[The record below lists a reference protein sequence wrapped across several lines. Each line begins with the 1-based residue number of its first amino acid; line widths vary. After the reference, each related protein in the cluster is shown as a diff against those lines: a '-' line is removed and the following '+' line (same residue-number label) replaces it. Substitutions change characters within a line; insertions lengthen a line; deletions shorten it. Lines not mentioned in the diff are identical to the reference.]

1 MKRRNFLHGLLLSG
15 LYLFTGNPVKAASTL
30 RTRRVLRVAHITD
43 MHIFRDAIPEKGISQ
58 LLEKLD
64 SMKDRPDFVLN
75 TGDNVMDSLEHNKQ
89 DTLDQWD
96 AWRSYFHSKLDYP
109 LYNCIGNHDV
119 WGWKLNDEQVKQE
132 PDYGKVLA
140 MKQLGLNQRY
150 HHFEKKGWHF
160 ICLDSVF
167 QDERGYIGRLDDEQ
181 FEWLEKQLSAIPKNE
196 PVCLASH
203 IPILA
208 PSAFFDGST
217 QETVN
222 WNVSASVMHTDL
234 RKLKDLFYR
243 HPNVKAALSGHLHL
257 VDQANYLNMGY
268 ACNGAV
274 SGNWW
279 KGKRQEF
286 EPNFALVDFYS
297 DGSYDVE
304 MVNYQA

>member
-1 MKRRNFLHGLLLSG
+1 MKRRNFLHGLFLSG
-15 LYLFTGNPVKAASTL
+15 LYLLTGNPVKAASTL

-43 MHIFRDAIPEKGISQ
+43 MHIFRDGVPEKGISQ
-58 LLEKLD
+58 LLEKLHN
-64 SMKDRPDFVLN
+64 MKDRPDFVLN
-75 TGDNVMDSLEHNKQ
+75 TGDNVMDSLEHDKH

-96 AWRSYFHSKLDYP
+96 AWRNYFRSKLDYQ

-208 PSAFFDGST
+208 PSAFST
-217 QETVN
+217 EV
-222 WNVSASVMHTDL
+222 L
-234 RKLKDLFYR
+234 KKLKTGMFQR
-243 HPNVKAALSGHLHL
+243 
-257 VDQANYLNMGY
+257 
-268 ACNGAV
+268 
-274 SGNWW
+274 
-279 KGKRQEF
+279 R
-286 EPNFALVDFYS
+286 
-297 DGSYDVE
+297 
-304 MVNYQA
+304 